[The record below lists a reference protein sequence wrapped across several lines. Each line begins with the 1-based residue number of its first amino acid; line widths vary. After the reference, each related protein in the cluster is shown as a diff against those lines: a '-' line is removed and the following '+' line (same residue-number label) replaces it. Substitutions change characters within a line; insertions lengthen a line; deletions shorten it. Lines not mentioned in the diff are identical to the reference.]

1 MCLQLDLLKK
11 TSILAKIKQ
20 SRNSNIMLI
29 FDGCTKA
36 FLLHNLKFFMDPFIQ
51 LNKLY

>member
-1 MCLQLDLLKK
+1 
-11 TSILAKIKQ
+11 
-20 SRNSNIMLI
+20 MLI

-36 FLLHNLKFFMDPFIQ
+36 FLRHNLKFFMDPFIQ